1 VETPLLGNPPGSPF
15 TPGLS
20 AARSGP
26 SLCSPPSPNGLEK
39 DHSFGRC
46 ASPLT
51 IPYWDVGESRAR
63 DVTCPCLDEKGV
75 GAAAGFAFAALLTG
89 TERPDLLTGTKTNDH
104 IAGSANNDSI
114 NGRAGNDALFGDG
127 GNDTLDGGPGRDNVQ
142 GGTGQDGASGGD
154 GNGDFVSVVDHET
167 DDRAVGGG
175 GDDDICVG
183 DFDMST
189 GTSDTLDGSTCE
201 FTDTVR
207 TP

>member
-1 VETPLLGNPPGSPF
+1 
-15 TPGLS
+15 
-20 AARSGP
+20 
-26 SLCSPPSPNGLEK
+26 
-39 DHSFGRC
+39 
-46 ASPLT
+46 
-51 IPYWDVGESRAR
+51 
-63 DVTCPCLDEKGV
+63 V

-142 GGTGQDGASGGD
+142 GGTGQDVASGGD

-175 GDDDICVG
+175 EDDICVG

-189 GTSDTLDGSTCE
+189 GTSDTLDDSTCE
-201 FTDTVR
+201 FTVTVR